1 VIDVI
6 YQIKGRNMTE
16 QINDASTEAVE
27 TPTTEEV
34 FEKILD
40 AEESPTDQTEAEEV
54 EQEETEEVDEEEY
67 EEESTDE
74 DEMEDDEELD
84 EEESEEDEPE
94 AERTFKVKAA
104 GEELDVTE
112 SELIKSY
119 QMGKDYT
126 KKSQKLAEQ
135 AKVVEANAAKVYE
148 SMQLRDEYA
157 QKLSAITQVLN
168 EDMESE
174 EDLINMKENDPVG
187 YAVKVAEQTENQR
200 KMKLIEQEQQKLAMQ
215 QRAAQQQQFA
225 QNISLQSKKL
235 TELIP
240 EFSDAKKAEQV
251 KRDIRA
257 YGKDMGFSDQEMST
271 VYDARHV
278 SMLHKA
284 MKYDRLM
291 SNKGKTKKQ
300 VTNAPRMAKNRGKVK
315 SSDVYTKQKR
325 RLKSSGK
332 VEDAVSVFKNFL

>member
-1 VIDVI
+1 
-6 YQIKGRNMTE
+6 MTE

-40 AEESPTDQTEAEEV
+40 AEESTDQHEAEEV
-54 EQEETEEVDEEEY
+54 ENEETEEVDEEEY

-74 DEMEDDEELD
+74 GETEDDEELD
-84 EEESEEDEPE
+84 EEESEEYEESDEPE
-94 AERTFKVKAA
+94 AERKFKVKAA
-104 GEELDVTE
+104 GEELEVTE

-126 KKSQKLAEQ
+126 KKSQALAEQ
-135 AKVVEANAAKVYE
+135 SKIVQANMNKIQE

-215 QRAAQQQQFA
+215 QRAAQQEQFA
-225 QNISLQSKKL
+225 QNLSYQSKKL
-235 TELIP
+235 NELIP

-291 SNKGKTKKQ
+291 SNKGKTKKK
-300 VTNAPRMAKNRGKVK
+300 VTNAPKMAKNRGKVK
-315 SSDVYTKQKR
+315 NTDVYTKQKR

>member
-1 VIDVI
+1 
-6 YQIKGRNMTE
+6 
-16 QINDASTEAVE
+16 
-27 TPTTEEV
+27 
-34 FEKILD
+34 
-40 AEESPTDQTEAEEV
+40 
-54 EQEETEEVDEEEY
+54 
-67 EEESTDE
+67 
-74 DEMEDDEELD
+74 MEDDEELD

-126 KKSQKLAEQ
+126 KKSQALAEQ
-135 AKVVEANAAKVYE
+135 TKVVQANMNKIQE

-187 YAVKVAEQTENQR
+187 YAVRIAEQTENQR
-200 KMKLIEQEQQKLAMQ
+200 KMKLIEQEQQRVAMQ
-215 QRAAQQQQFA
+215 QRAAQQEHFA
-225 QNISLQSKKL
+225 QNISHQSKKL

-240 EFSDAKKAEQV
+240 EFSDTKKAEQV
-251 KRDIRA
+251 KTDIRS
-257 YGKDMGFSDQEMST
+257 YGKEMGFSDQEMSQ

-291 SNKGKTKKQ
+291 SNKGKTKKK
-300 VTNAPRMAKNRGKVK
+300 VTNAPRMVKNRGKVK
-315 SSDVYTKQKR
+315 NADVYTKQKR
-325 RLKSSGK
+325 RLQSSGT

>member
-1 VIDVI
+1 
-6 YQIKGRNMTE
+6 MTE

-40 AEESPTDQTEAEEV
+40 AEESPTDQPEAEEV

-126 KKSQKLAEQ
+126 KKSQALAEQ
-135 AKVVEANAAKVYE
+135 TKLVEAHASKIQE

-215 QRAAQQQQFA
+215 QRAEQQQQFA
-225 QNISLQSKKL
+225 NNISLQSKKL

-240 EFSDAKKAEQV
+240 EFSDAKKSEQV

-325 RLKSSGK
+325 RLQNSGK

>member
-1 VIDVI
+1 M
-6 YQIKGRNMTE
+6 NE
-16 QINDASTEAVE
+16 QVNDASSEAVE
-27 TPTTEEV
+27 TPTPEEV

-40 AEESPTDQTEAEEV
+40 AEESTTDQPEAEEV

-74 DEMEDDEELD
+74 DEMEDNEQFD

-126 KKSQKLAEQ
+126 KKSQALAEQ
-135 AKVVEANAAKVYE
+135 AKVVQANMAKIQE

-157 QKLSAITQVLN
+157 QKLSQITQVLN

-187 YAVKVAEQTENQR
+187 YAVKIAEQTENQR
-200 KMKLIEQEQQKLAMQ
+200 KMKMIEQEQQRVAMQ
-215 QRAAQQQQFA
+215 QRAAQQEHFA
-225 QNISLQSKKL
+225 QNISHQSKKL

-251 KRDIRA
+251 KRDIRS
-257 YGKDMGFSDQEMST
+257 YGKEMGFSDQEMST

-300 VTNAPRMAKNRGKVK
+300 VTNAPRMTKNRGKVK
-315 SSDVYTKQKR
+315 NTDVYTKQKR
-325 RLKSSGK
+325 RLKSSGS

>member
-16 QINDASTEAVE
+16 QINDASSEAVE
-27 TPTTEEV
+27 TPTPEEV

-40 AEESPTDQTEAEEV
+40 AEESTDQHEADEV
-54 EQEETEEVDEEEY
+54 EQEETEEVDEQEY
-67 EEESTDE
+67 EASTDE

-126 KKSQKLAEQ
+126 KKSQALAEQ
-135 AKVVEANAAKVYE
+135 QKVVQAHANKIQE

-157 QKLSAITQVLN
+157 QKLSQITQVLN
-168 EDMESE
+168 EDMDSE

-187 YAVKVAEQTENQR
+187 YAVKIAEQTENQR
-200 KMKLIEQEQQKLAMQ
+200 KMKLIEQEQHRVAMQ
-215 QRAAQQQQFA
+215 QRSAQQQHFA
-225 QNISLQSKKL
+225 QSISHQSKKL
-235 TELIP
+235 NELIP
-240 EFSDAKKAEQV
+240 EFSDSKKAEQV
-251 KRDIRA
+251 KRDIRS

-300 VTNAPRMAKNRGKVK
+300 VTNAPKMTKNRGKVK
-315 SSDVYTKQKR
+315 NADVYTKQKR
-325 RLKSSGK
+325 RLQNSGSID
-332 VEDAVSVFKNFL
+332 DAVSVFKNFL

>member
-1 VIDVI
+1 M
-6 YQIKGRNMTE
+6 NE
-16 QINDASTEAVE
+16 QVNDASSEAVE
-27 TPTTEEV
+27 TPTPEEV

-40 AEESPTDQTEAEEV
+40 AEESTTDQPEAEEV
-54 EQEETEEVDEEEY
+54 EREETEEVDEEEY

-74 DEMEDDEELD
+74 DEMEDNEQFD

-126 KKSQKLAEQ
+126 KKSQALAEQ
-135 AKVVEANAAKVYE
+135 AKVVQANMAKIQE

-157 QKLSAITQVLN
+157 QKLSQITQVLN

-187 YAVKVAEQTENQR
+187 YAVKIAEQTENQR
-200 KMKLIEQEQQKLAMQ
+200 KMKMIEQEQQRVAMQ
-215 QRAAQQQQFA
+215 QRAAQQEHFA
-225 QNISLQSKKL
+225 QNISHQSKKL

-251 KRDIRA
+251 KRDIRS
-257 YGKDMGFSDQEMST
+257 YGKEMGFSDQEMST

-300 VTNAPRMAKNRGKVK
+300 VTNAPRMTKNRGKVK
-315 SSDVYTKQKR
+315 NTDVYTKQKR
-325 RLKSSGK
+325 RLKSSGS

>member
-1 VIDVI
+1 MIDVI

-16 QINDASTEAVE
+16 QINDASNEAVE

-40 AEESPTDQTEAEEV
+40 AEESPTDQPEAEEV
-54 EQEETEEVDEEEY
+54 EQDETEEVDEY
-67 EEESTDE
+67 EEESTGE
-74 DEMEDDEELD
+74 DEMEDEEELY

-126 KKSQKLAEQ
+126 KKSQALAEQ
-135 AKVVEANAAKVYE
+135 SKVVQANMNKIQE

-157 QKLSAITQVLN
+157 QKLSQITQVLN

-174 EDLINMKENDPVG
+174 EDLIYMKENDPVG
-187 YAVKVAEQTENQR
+187 YAVKIAEQTENQR
-200 KMKLIEQEQQKLAMQ
+200 KMKLIEQEQQRVAMQ
-215 QRAAQQQQFA
+215 QRAAQQQHFA
-225 QNISLQSKKL
+225 QNISHQSRKL

-240 EFSDAKKAEQV
+240 EFSDNKKAEHV
-251 KRDIRA
+251 KRDIRS

-300 VTNAPRMAKNRGKVK
+300 VTNAPRMTKNRGKVK
-315 SSDVYTKQKR
+315 NADVYTKQKR

>member
-1 VIDVI
+1 
-6 YQIKGRNMTE
+6 MTE
-16 QINDASTEAVE
+16 QINDASSEAVE

-34 FEKILD
+34 FEQILN
-40 AEESPTDQTEAEEV
+40 AEESTDQTEAEEV
-54 EQEETEEVDEEEY
+54 ESEETEEVDEEEY
-67 EEESTDE
+67 EEEESTDE
-74 DEMEDDEELD
+74 GEIEDDEELY

-135 AKVVEANAAKVYE
+135 TKIVEANAAKVYE
-148 SMQLRDEYA
+148 SIQLRDEYA

-187 YAVKVAEQTENQR
+187 YAVRIAEQTENQR
-200 KMKLIEQEQQKLAMQ
+200 KMKLIEQEQGRVAMQ
-215 QRAAQQQQFA
+215 QRGAQQQQFA
-225 QNISLQSKKL
+225 QNISHQSKKL

-240 EFSDAKKAEQV
+240 EFSDNTKAEQV
-251 KRDIRA
+251 KRDIRS
-257 YGKDMGFSDQEMST
+257 YGKGMGFSDQEMST

-278 SMLHKA
+278 NMLHKA
-284 MKYDRLM
+284 MKYDKLM

-300 VTNAPRMAKNRGKVK
+300 VSNAPKMTKNRGKLK
-315 SSDVYTKQKR
+315 SADVYTKQKR
-325 RLKSSGK
+325 RLKGSGSI
-332 VEDAVSVFKNFL
+332 EDATSVFKNFL

>member
-1 VIDVI
+1 M
-6 YQIKGRNMTE
+6 NE
-16 QINDASTEAVE
+16 QVNDASTEAVE
-27 TPTTEEV
+27 TPTPEEV
-34 FEKILD
+34 FERILD
-40 AEESPTDQTEAEEV
+40 AEESTTDQPEAEEV

-74 DEMEDDEELD
+74 DEMEDNEQFD

-126 KKSQKLAEQ
+126 KKSQALAEQ
-135 AKVVEANAAKVYE
+135 AKIVQANMAKIQE

-157 QKLSAITQVLN
+157 QKLSQITQVLN

-187 YAVKVAEQTENQR
+187 YAVKIAEQTENQR
-200 KMKLIEQEQQKLAMQ
+200 KMKMIEQEQQRVAAQ
-215 QRAAQQQQFA
+215 QRAAQQEHFA
-225 QNISLQSKKL
+225 QNISHQSKKL

-251 KRDIRA
+251 KRDIRS
-257 YGKDMGFSDQEMST
+257 YGKEMGFSDQEMST

-300 VTNAPRMAKNRGKVK
+300 VTNAPRMTKNRGKVK
-315 SSDVYTKQKR
+315 NTDVYTKQKR
-325 RLKSSGK
+325 RLKSSGS

>member
-1 VIDVI
+1 
-6 YQIKGRNMTE
+6 MTE

-40 AEESPTDQTEAEEV
+40 AEESPTDQPEAEEV

-74 DEMEDDEELD
+74 DETEDDEELY

-187 YAVKVAEQTENQR
+187 YAVKIAEQTENQR
-200 KMKLIEQEQQKLAMQ
+200 KMKLIEQEQHNVAMQ
-215 QRAAQQQQFA
+215 QRAAQQQQLA
-225 QNISLQSKKL
+225 QNISHQSKKL

-240 EFSDAKKAEQV
+240 EFSDSTKAEQV
-251 KRDIRA
+251 KRDIRS
-257 YGKDMGFSDQEMST
+257 YGKVMGFSDEEMSQ

-278 SMLHKA
+278 NMLHKA

-300 VTNAPRMAKNRGKVK
+300 VTNAPKMTKKRGKIK
-315 SSDVYTKQKR
+315 NADVYTKQKR
-325 RLKSSGK
+325 RLQNSGK

>member
-1 VIDVI
+1 M
-6 YQIKGRNMTE
+6 NE
-16 QINDASTEAVE
+16 QVNDASSEAVE
-27 TPTTEEV
+27 TPTPEEV
-34 FEKILD
+34 FERILD
-40 AEESPTDQTEAEEV
+40 AEESTTDQPEAEEV

-74 DEMEDDEELD
+74 DEMEDNEQFD

-126 KKSQKLAEQ
+126 KKSQALAEQ
-135 AKVVEANAAKVYE
+135 AKIVQANMAKIQE

-157 QKLSAITQVLN
+157 QKLSQITQVLN

-187 YAVKVAEQTENQR
+187 YAVKIAEQTENQR
-200 KMKLIEQEQQKLAMQ
+200 KMKMIEQEQQRVAMQ
-215 QRAAQQQQFA
+215 QRAAQQEHFA
-225 QNISLQSKKL
+225 QNISHQSKKL

-251 KRDIRA
+251 KRDIRS
-257 YGKDMGFSDQEMST
+257 YGKEMGFSDQEMST

-300 VTNAPRMAKNRGKVK
+300 VTNAPRMTKNRGKVK
-315 SSDVYTKQKR
+315 NTDVYTKQKR
-325 RLKSSGK
+325 RLKSSGS

>member
-1 VIDVI
+1 M
-6 YQIKGRNMTE
+6 NE
-16 QINDASTEAVE
+16 QVNDASTEAVE
-27 TPTTEEV
+27 TPTPEEV
-34 FEKILD
+34 FERILD
-40 AEESPTDQTEAEEV
+40 AEESTTDQPEAEEV

-74 DEMEDDEELD
+74 DEMEDNEQFD

-126 KKSQKLAEQ
+126 KKSQALAEQ
-135 AKVVEANAAKVYE
+135 AKVVQANMAKIQE

-157 QKLSAITQVLN
+157 QKLSQITQVLN

-187 YAVKVAEQTENQR
+187 YAVKIAEQTENQR
-200 KMKLIEQEQQKLAMQ
+200 KMKMIEQEQQRVAMQ
-215 QRAAQQQQFA
+215 QRAAQQEHFA
-225 QNISLQSKKL
+225 QNISHQSKKL

-251 KRDIRA
+251 KRDIRS
-257 YGKDMGFSDQEMST
+257 YGKEMGFSDQEMST

-300 VTNAPRMAKNRGKVK
+300 VTNAPRMTKNRGKVK
-315 SSDVYTKQKR
+315 NTDVYTKQKR
-325 RLKSSGK
+325 RLKSSGS

>member
-1 VIDVI
+1 M
-6 YQIKGRNMTE
+6 NE
-16 QINDASTEAVE
+16 QVNDASTEAVE
-27 TPTTEEV
+27 TPTPEEV
-34 FEKILD
+34 FERILD
-40 AEESPTDQTEAEEV
+40 AEESTTDQPEAEEV

-74 DEMEDDEELD
+74 DEMEDNEQFD

-126 KKSQKLAEQ
+126 KKSQALAEQ
-135 AKVVEANAAKVYE
+135 AKVVQANMAKIQE

-157 QKLSAITQVLN
+157 QKLSQITQVLN

-187 YAVKVAEQTENQR
+187 YAVKIAEQTENQR
-200 KMKLIEQEQQKLAMQ
+200 KMKMIEQEQQRVAAQ
-215 QRAAQQQQFA
+215 QRAAQQEHFA
-225 QNISLQSKKL
+225 QNISHQSKKL

-251 KRDIRA
+251 KRDIRS
-257 YGKDMGFSDQEMST
+257 YGKEMGFSDQEMST

-291 SNKGKTKKQ
+291 SNKGKTKKK
-300 VTNAPRMAKNRGKVK
+300 VTNAPKMTKNRGKVK
-315 SSDVYTKQKR
+315 NADVYTKQKR
-325 RLKSSGK
+325 RLQNSGTID
-332 VEDAVSVFKNFL
+332 DAVSVFKNFL

>member
-1 VIDVI
+1 
-6 YQIKGRNMTE
+6 
-16 QINDASTEAVE
+16 
-27 TPTTEEV
+27 
-34 FEKILD
+34 
-40 AEESPTDQTEAEEV
+40 
-54 EQEETEEVDEEEY
+54 
-67 EEESTDE
+67 
-74 DEMEDDEELD
+74 
-84 EEESEEDEPE
+84 
-94 AERTFKVKAA
+94 
-104 GEELDVTE
+104 
-112 SELIKSY
+112 
-119 QMGKDYT
+119 MGKDYT
-126 KKSQKLAEQ
+126 KKSQALAEQ
-135 AKVVEANAAKVYE
+135 SKVVQANMNKIQE

-157 QKLSAITQVLN
+157 QKLSQITQVLN

-187 YAVKVAEQTENQR
+187 YAVKIAEQTENQR
-200 KMKLIEQEQQKLAMQ
+200 KMKMIEQEQQRVAMQ
-215 QRAAQQQQFA
+215 QRAAQQEHFA
-225 QNISLQSKKL
+225 QNISHQSKKL

-240 EFSDAKKAEQV
+240 EFSDTKKAEQV
-251 KRDIRA
+251 KRDIRS

-300 VTNAPRMAKNRGKVK
+300 VTNAPRMTKNRGKVK
-315 SSDVYTKQKR
+315 NADVYTKQKR

>member
-1 VIDVI
+1 
-6 YQIKGRNMTE
+6 MTE

-40 AEESPTDQTEAEEV
+40 AEESPTDQPEAEEV
-54 EQEETEEVDEEEY
+54 EQEETEEVDEEQEY
-67 EEESTDE
+67 AEESTDE
-74 DEMEDDEELD
+74 GEMEDDEELY
-84 EEESEEDEPE
+84 EEESEQDEPE

-126 KKSQKLAEQ
+126 KKSQALAEQ
-135 AKVVEANAAKVYE
+135 SKVVQANMNKIQE

-157 QKLSAITQVLN
+157 QKLSQITQVLN
-168 EDMESE
+168 EDMDSE
-174 EDLINMKENDPVG
+174 EDLVYMKENDPVG
-187 YAVKVAEQTENQR
+187 YAVKIAEQTENQR
-200 KMKLIEQEQQKLAMQ
+200 KMKMIEQEQRRVAMQ
-215 QRAAQQQQFA
+215 QRAAQQEHFT
-225 QNISLQSKKL
+225 QNISHQSKKL

-240 EFSDAKKAEQV
+240 EFSDTKKAEQV
-251 KRDIRA
+251 KRDIRS

-300 VTNAPRMAKNRGKVK
+300 VTNAPRMTKNRGKVK
-315 SSDVYTKQKR
+315 NADVYTKQKR
-325 RLKSSGK
+325 RLKSSGT

>member
-1 VIDVI
+1 
-6 YQIKGRNMTE
+6 MTE

-40 AEESPTDQTEAEEV
+40 AEESPTDKHEADEV
-54 EQEETEEVDEEEY
+54 EQDETEEVDEYE

-74 DEMEDDEELD
+74 GEMEDDEELD

-104 GEELDVTE
+104 GEELDVSE

-126 KKSQKLAEQ
+126 KKSQALAEQ
-135 AKVVEANAAKVYE
+135 SRVVQANIHKIQE

-187 YAVKVAEQTENQR
+187 YAVRIAEQTENQR
-200 KMKLIEQEQQKLAMQ
+200 KMKMIEQEQQRVAQ
-215 QRAAQQQQFA
+215 YQRQAQQEQFA
-225 QNISLQSKKL
+225 QTISHQSKKL

-240 EFSDAKKAEQV
+240 EFSDTKKAEQI
-251 KRDIRA
+251 KKDIRV
-257 YGKDMGFSDQEMST
+257 YGKEMGYSDQEMAQ
-271 VYDARHV
+271 VYDARNV

-291 SNKGKTKKQ
+291 SNKGKTKKK

-315 SSDVYTKQKR
+315 NADVYTKQKR
-325 RLKSSGK
+325 RLKSSGS